1 MKSFTKIQIS
11 SKKINNPNKNDLIE
25 KVEESSET
33 EIKDP
38 VSLFFSKLFES
49 REMAHVYHLQV
60 SGDEGSY
67 AAHVALNS
75 YYDDVIEFIDTMV
88 EIYQGQYDIVD
99 NYQIIDTNISKS
111 KDRIDYFKDL
121 VKFINDNRYVSISKD
136 DTHLQN
142 MIDEI
147 VSLIYRLLYKL
158 RFNK

>member
-1 MKSFTKIQIS
+1 MIKKINPYMKSFTKIQIS

-75 YYDDVIEFIDTMV
+75 YYDDV
-88 EIYQGQYDIVD
+88 G
-99 NYQIIDTNISKS
+99 II
-111 KDRIDYFKDL
+111 L
-121 VKFINDNRYVSISKD
+121 LLMSILFGI
-136 DTHLQN
+136 HWLAR
-142 MIDEI
+142 
-147 VSLIYRLLYKL
+147 RLDK
-158 RFNK
+158 K